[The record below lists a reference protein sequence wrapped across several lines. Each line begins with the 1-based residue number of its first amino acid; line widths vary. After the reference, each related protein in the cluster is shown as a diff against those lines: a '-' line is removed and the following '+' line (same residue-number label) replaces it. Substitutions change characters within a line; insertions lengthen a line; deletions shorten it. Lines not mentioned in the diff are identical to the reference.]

1 MTSGRGSRPGVPFTY
16 TIHGGEMHVSNK
28 NKSVTQA
35 TVELAFERVIN
46 QNGNVT
52 GPKALGV
59 FGSSYLF
66 PIFQTVGIIRS
77 IESEGEVKK
86 MPRRKG
92 SKNLTIEE
100 KIAAVEQRIAELKE
114 QLSAAETELKGLKS
128 LRDEEKVKELVE
140 VIGASGKS
148 IDDVIAMV
156 KGDGTESGAEW
167 L

>member
-1 MTSGRGSRPGVPFTY
+1 MMTFDILWEQVVSLQGCQFMTSGRGSRPGVPFTY

-28 NKSVTQA
+28 NKSVTRA
-35 TVELAFERVIN
+35 TVELAFERAIN

-86 MPRRKG
+86 CRG
-92 SKNLTIEE
+92 E
-100 KIAAVEQRIAELKE
+100 KDQR
-114 QLSAAETELKGLKS
+114 T
-128 LRDEEKVKELVE
+128 
-140 VIGASGKS
+140 
-148 IDDVIAMV
+148 
-156 KGDGTESGAEW
+156 
-167 L
+167 

>member
-1 MTSGRGSRPGVPFTY
+1 MTSGRGARPGVPFTY

-28 NKSVTQA
+28 NKSVTRA
-35 TVELAFERVIN
+35 TVELAFERAIN

-86 MPRRKG
+86 MP
-92 SKNLTIEE
+92 IEE

-114 QLSAAETELKGLKS
+114 QLSAAETELKL
-128 LRDEEKVKELVE
+128 
-140 VIGASGKS
+140 
-148 IDDVIAMV
+148 
-156 KGDGTESGAEW
+156 W
-167 L
+167 